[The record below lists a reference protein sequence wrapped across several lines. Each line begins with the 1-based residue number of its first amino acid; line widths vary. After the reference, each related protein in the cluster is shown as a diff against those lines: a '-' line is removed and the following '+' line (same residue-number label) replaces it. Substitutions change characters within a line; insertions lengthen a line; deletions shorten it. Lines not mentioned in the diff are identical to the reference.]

1 MHIQDSMISI
11 LYHFNDLNNL
21 RKSFLI
27 YWENAVDRSKN
38 VKGPLVYSL
47 VYVYYKSRCLLELL
61 PLAIR
66 VVLLS
71 LSVSVSPL
79 DTPEAHEHTFMI
91 QQQYK

>member
-1 MHIQDSMISI
+1 MDH
-11 LYHFNDLNNL
+11 
-21 RKSFLI
+21 
-27 YWENAVDRSKN
+27 SKN

-47 VYVYYKSRCLLELL
+47 VYTYYKSRRPLELL

-66 VVLLS
+66 GVLLS